1 MNRVF
6 YSNELN
12 LEIANAA
19 AKCKTAQEI
28 LSCGKEISKKHGK
41 KVGSIVTKIYLIRR
55 KAGISS
61 PRKQRSDANPYTPIV
76 NNVAKIET
84 KKEKNIEK
92 NIEMNLNFIPSR
104 VEVCNDHIKLY
115 F

>member
-6 YSNELN
+6 YSNDLN

-19 AKCKTAQEI
+19 AKCKTGQEI

-41 KVGSIVTKIYLIRR
+41 KVSSIVTKIYLIRR
-55 KAGISS
+55 KAGINFS
-61 PRKQRSDANPYTPIV
+61 RKQRSDANPYKSIV
-76 NNVAKIET
+76 KNAKIET
-84 KKEKNIEK
+84 KVENKMQMNI
-92 NIEMNLNFIPSR
+92 NFTPSR

>member
-19 AKCKTAQEI
+19 AKCKTGQEI
-28 LSCGKEISKKHGK
+28 LNCGKEISKKHGK

-55 KAGISS
+55 KAGINS
-61 PRKQRSDANPYTPIV
+61 PRKQRKDANPYTSLV

-84 KKEKNIEK
+84 KVESNMQMNI
-92 NIEMNLNFIPSR
+92 NFTPSK